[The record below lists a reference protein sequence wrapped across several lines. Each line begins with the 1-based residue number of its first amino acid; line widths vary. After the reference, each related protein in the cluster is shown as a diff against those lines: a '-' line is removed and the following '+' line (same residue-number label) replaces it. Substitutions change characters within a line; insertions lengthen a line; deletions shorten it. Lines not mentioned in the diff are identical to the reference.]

1 MAHFLP
7 PVRLGVFPARLVNAE
22 GFFIQVVASGSKGPS
37 AATHAEAAKL
47 AVAAFPFQIIRV
59 SQLLENAGILP
70 NLGKRLPVEV
80 SCQNR
85 QISAGINLALVR
97 NEADPRAGQAPL
109 GNGIHALGVAMA
121 GLGGVG
127 TKCDAG

>member
-22 GFFIQVVASGSKGPS
+22 GFFIQVVAGSSKGPS
-37 AATHAEAAKL
+37 AATQAEVAKL

-59 SQLLENAGILP
+59 SQLPENAGILP
-70 NLGKRLPVEV
+70 NLGKRLLVQV

-85 QISAGINLALVR
+85 RISAGINLPLMR
-97 NEADPRAGQAPL
+97 DEADPRAGQAPL
-109 GNGIHALGVAMA
+109 GHCIHTLGVAMT
-121 GLGGVG
+121 GLGGVRM
-127 TKCDAG
+127 KCDAG